1 MRRLFVST
9 GKRRIVLLGAT
20 GSIGSSTLKV
30 LRMHADKLSLVGV
43 AANRNAP
50 ALAEICQAF
59 QVPHAV
65 LSEGI
70 AEQTAAKDF
79 PSATDLRYGAEAL
92 RELALRAQADCV
104 LVATTGTAGLLPA
117 LTALEAGIDLALA
130 NKELLVLG
138 GAHVVA
144 AAKRGKARLLP
155 TDSEHN
161 ALFQCIGAEP
171 RRAIQRLILT
181 ASGGAFRDTPLDSL
195 PTVTPGQA
203 LQHPTW
209 SMGAKITI
217 DSATMANKGLELIE
231 AHWLFDIP
239 VERLEVVIH
248 PQSIVHSMVE
258 FIDHSTLAQLSP
270 PCMTFAIQNC
280 LLYPQR
286 HPGTT
291 PGMDFSQ
298 ALALEFRPPDPRR
311 YPCLGLARSA
321 LESGGV
327 APAVF
332 NAANEIAV
340 ERFMRR
346 EIPFTAIANCI
357 EHALA
362 RIPIFPTPTL
372 EELFASDQEA
382 RRMARL
388 Y

>member
-1 MRRLFVST
+1 MTR
-9 GKRRIVLLGAT
+9 RRIVLLGAT

-30 LRMHADKLSLVGV
+30 IRNHADKLQLVGV
-43 AANRNAP
+43 AAKRNAL
-50 ALAEICQAF
+50 ALAQICDEF

-65 LSEGI
+65 LDDTM
-70 AEQTAAKDF
+70 AEKLSASDF
-79 PSATDLRYGAEAL
+79 PSCCKLQFGAEAL
-92 RELALRAQADCV
+92 RDLAITAKADCV

-117 LTALEAGIDLALA
+117 LYALEAGIDLALA

-161 ALFQCIGAEP
+161 ALFQCIGREP
-171 RRAIQRLILT
+171 HKAISRLILT
-181 ASGGAFRDTPLDSL
+181 ASGGAFRDTPLADL
-195 PTVTPGQA
+195 PAVTPEQA

-239 VERLEVVIH
+239 VDRLEVVIH

-258 FIDHSTLAQLSP
+258 FVDHSTLAQLSP

-280 LLYPQR
+280 LLYPDR
-286 HPGTT
+286 YSGTT

-298 ALALEFRPPDPRR
+298 AFSLTFSPPDPLR
-311 YPCLGLARSA
+311 YPCLDLARQA
-321 LESGGV
+321 LQKAGV
-327 APAVF
+327 ATAVF
-332 NAANEIAV
+332 NAANEVAV

-346 EIPFTAIANCI
+346 EIPFIAITHCI
-357 EHALA
+357 EHTLT
-362 RIPIFPTPTL
+362 RIPVYPNPTL
-372 EELFASDQEA
+372 EDLLSADIEA
-382 RRMARL
+382 RRLARL

>member
-1 MRRLFVST
+1 VRRLFVST
-9 GKRRIVLLGAT
+9 EKRRIVLLGAT

-43 AANRNAP
+43 AANRNAA
-50 ALAEICQAF
+50 ALAEICHEF
-59 QVPHAV
+59 KVPHAV
-65 LSEGI
+65 LSEE
-70 AEQTAAKDF
+70 AQALATDF
-79 PSATDLRYGAEAL
+79 PADTALQYGVEAL
-92 RELALRAQADCV
+92 RELAIRARADCV
-104 LVATTGTAGLLPA
+104 LVATTGTVGLLPA

-138 GAHVVA
+138 GEHVVA
-144 AAKRGKARLLP
+144 AARRGKARLLP

-171 RRAIQRLILT
+171 HRAIQRLILT
-181 ASGGAFRDTPLDSL
+181 ASGGAFRDTPLETL
-195 PTVTPGQA
+195 PTVTPEQA

-217 DSATMANKGLELIE
+217 DSATMVNKGLELIE
-231 AHWLFDIP
+231 AHWLFGIP

-280 LLYPQR
+280 LLYPER

-298 ALALEFRPPDPRR
+298 ALALEFHPPDPRR
-311 YPCLGLARSA
+311 YPCLSLARNA
-321 LESGGV
+321 LQSGGV
-327 APAVF
+327 AAAVF

-346 EIPFTAIANCI
+346 ELPFTAIARCI
-357 EHALA
+357 EHAME
-362 RIPIFPTPTL
+362 RIPIFPNPSL
-372 EELFASDQEA
+372 NELLASDHEA
-382 RRMARL
+382 RRLACL